1 MEPLLSQ
8 IIRLLKDAERAEI
21 YRFYRHRFASPEQ
34 WAEEEVH
41 MNKAGSTA
49 WFTAKALI
57 CNNHD
62 HLEAEI
68 KHHER
73 TVPPPNDAIIPIR
86 AAQKVIKNEI
96 EMEAEK
102 ALTSQE

>member
-1 MEPLLSQ
+1 MSLLSQ
-8 IIRLLKDAERAEI
+8 IVRLLKDAERTEI
-21 YRFYRHRFASPEQ
+21 YRSYRHLVASPEQ
-34 WAEEEVH
+34 WAEEEW
-41 MNKAGSTA
+41 NIQNAGSTA
-49 WFTAKALI
+49 WFTAKALL

-62 HLEAEI
+62 LLEAEI

-73 TVPPPNDAIIPIR
+73 TVPPPNDGITLIR

-96 EMEAEK
+96 EREAEK